1 MPVKRVKSV
10 SVTRPIMYGNVAVP
24 LEAVDRKKDT
34 PEDHTHKW
42 TVFVRDPAGKD
53 DLGYFIKKVSFKL
66 HDTYANSL
74 RTIEKP
80 PFEVTET
87 GWGEF
92 EITIRIVFAQAAA
105 EKTIVLYH
113 HLKLHPFGPGVVPGE
128 TPKPQPVESILY
140 DELVFCEPTEAMFQI
155 LTSRPGAVIPTKPDP
170 PLKPFSYQTETEE
183 IDRLDAANEQVLEQL
198 KKLKEQIQEL
208 EKEKAQLQA

>member
-1 MPVKRVKSV
+1 
-10 SVTRPIMYGNVAVP
+10 MYGNTAVP
-24 LEAVDRKKDT
+24 LEAADRKKDT

-53 DLGYFIKKVSFKL
+53 DMSYFIKKVTFKL
-66 HDTYANSL
+66 HDTYTNSL
-74 RTIEKP
+74 RTVEKA

-92 EITIRIVFAQAAA
+92 EITIRIVFVQPAA

-113 HLKLHPFGPGVVPGE
+113 HLKLHPYGAAAPAPGE
-128 TPKPQPVESILY
+128 TAKPQPVESILY

-155 LTSRPGAVIPTKPDP
+155 LTSRPGAVLLTKPDP

-183 IDRLDAANEQVLEQL
+183 IDRLSKGLEQVLEQV
-198 KKLKEQIQEL
+198 KKAKREIQQL
-208 EKEKAQLQA
+208 EKEKAALQD